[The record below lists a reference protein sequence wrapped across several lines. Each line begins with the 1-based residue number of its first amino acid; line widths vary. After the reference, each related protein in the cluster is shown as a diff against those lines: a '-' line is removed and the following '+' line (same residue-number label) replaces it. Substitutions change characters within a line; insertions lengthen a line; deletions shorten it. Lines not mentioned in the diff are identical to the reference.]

1 MQGLLPQPSV
11 QAGPLSISS
20 DCWDVYWYV
29 VHGPSG
35 KEGAHSPL
43 SSSILMPMAMTWVFL
58 QTLHLNPGSNLFEDR
73 ESSLYGDPQLK
84 GNQFL

>member
-58 QTLHLNPGSNLFEDR
+58 QTLH
-73 ESSLYGDPQLK
+73 
-84 GNQFL
+84 